1 MKKLLLYISS
11 FLALMSFAA
20 VSVSCNDD
28 DKNTWEDYENWRN
41 ANTAFYEEQ
50 KFAVDKDGNPEFVTV
65 VAPWNPGAEVL
76 IKYLNDRSLTEGN
89 LVPLLT
95 STVDVKYR
103 GMLVNNVAFDSSYL
117 RTSPADSIFQTVLS
131 KTIEGWWIALSSM
144 RVGDSA
150 RVIIPYN
157 VGYGSSITGSIPPF
171 STLIFDVKLVN
182 IPFYEVR
189 N

>member
-1 MKKLLLYISS
+1 MKKLLLYIGS
-11 FLALMSFAA
+11 FMALMSLAS

-28 DKNTWEDYENWRN
+28 NKNSWDDYEKWRN
-41 ANTAFYEEQ
+41 ANSSYYDEQ
-50 KFAVDKDGNPEFVTV
+50 KYSFDENGNPEDLTV

-76 IKYLNDRSLTEGN
+76 IKYLNDRSKTEGN
-89 LVPLLT
+89 LTPLLT

-103 GMLVNNVAFDSSYL
+103 GSLYNGVAFDSSYL
-117 RTSPADSIFQTVLS
+117 RTSPADSIFRTVLS
-131 KTIEGWWIALSSM
+131 ATIEGWWIALTDM

-157 VGYGSSITGSIPPF
+157 VGYGSSITASIPPF
-171 STLIFDVKLVN
+171 STLVFDVKLVD
-182 IPFYEVR
+182 IPYYEIP

>member
-1 MKKLLLYISS
+1 M
-11 FLALMSFAA
+11 ALMSLAS

-28 DKNTWEDYENWRN
+28 NKNTWDDYEKWRN
-41 ANTAFYEEQ
+41 ANTSYYDEQ
-50 KFAVDKDGNPEFVTV
+50 NYSFDENGNPEYLTV

-76 IKYLNDRSLTEGN
+76 IKYLNDRSKTEGN
-89 LVPLLT
+89 LTPLLT

-103 GMLVNNVAFDSSYL
+103 GSLYNGVAFDSSYL
-117 RTSPADSIFQTVLS
+117 RTSPADSIFRTVLS
-131 KTIEGWWIALSSM
+131 ATIEGWWIALTDM

-157 VGYGSSITGSIPPF
+157 VGYGSSITASIPPF
-171 STLIFDVKLVN
+171 STLVFDVKLVD
-182 IPFYEVR
+182 IPYYEIP